1 MQAVRT
7 PWQLKP
13 RIETVSNKKIDEK
26 CPTLRG
32 IIPHPREKSHAATS
46 VFWSPLPS
54 AVRISITESAR
65 FMV

>member
-1 MQAVRT
+1 MRT
-7 PWQLKP
+7 PRRLKSG
-13 RIETVSNKKIDEK
+13 IETVSNREIDEK

-32 IIPHPREKSHAATS
+32 IIPHDGEADHAATS
-46 VFWSPLPS
+46 VFLSPLPS